1 MQGVANR
8 APRIKFCGIT
18 SVADAE
24 LAVANGAWAIG
35 LILWPESKRACDPA
49 EGIRISNAVRRKVE
63 VAGVFVN
70 QSLDEIA
77 ALVDM
82 LQLSIVQ
89 LHGEE
94 GPAFATEVRR
104 RTGAKVIKA
113 QSIRLASDVLKVQA
127 FHAIDYHLLDTYREG
142 QRGGT
147 GETFDWRMLSR
158 RSTDVPLIMSGGLNP
173 DNVAEAIAATDPF
186 AVDVASGVE
195 LSPGVKDPVK
205 VKAFAAAVR
214 ATTGEPEP
222 VPKALASEAPKPTAT
237 PSGRRSPVRPAGA

>member
-1 MQGVANR
+1 MQGVAHR

-24 LAVANGAWAIG
+24 LAVSLGAWAVG
-35 LILWPESKRACDPA
+35 LILWPESKRACDPG
-49 EGIRISNAVRRKVE
+49 EGIRISNTVRRKVE

-70 QSLDEIA
+70 QSLDEVA
-77 ALVDM
+77 AFVDM
-82 LQLSIVQ
+82 LALSVVQ

-113 QSIRLASDVLKVQA
+113 QSVRLASDVLAVQA

-158 RSTDVPLIMSGGLNP
+158 RSTDVPLILSGGLNP
-173 DNVAEAIAATDPF
+173 ENVAEAIAAADPF

-195 LSPGVKDPVK
+195 AAPGVKDPEK
-205 VKAFAAAVR
+205 MKAFAAAVR
-214 ATTGEPEP
+214 ATADEPEP
-222 VPKALASEAPKPTAT
+222 EPKVRASEAPKPTAT
-237 PSGRRSPVRPAGA
+237 PAGRRAPVRPASR

>member
-24 LAVANGAWAIG
+24 LAVANGAWAVG
-35 LILWPESKRACDPA
+35 LILWPESKRACDPG
-49 EGIRISNAVRRKVE
+49 EGIRISNAVRRKAE

-82 LQLSIVQ
+82 LQLSMVQ

-147 GETFDWRMLSR
+147 GETFDWRMLER
-158 RSTDVPLIMSGGLNP
+158 RSTDVPLILSGGLNAE
-173 DNVAEAIAATDPF
+173 NVAEGIAAADPF
-186 AVDVASGVE
+186 AVDVASGTE
-195 LSPGVKDPVK
+195 ASPGVKDPIK
-205 VKAFAAAVR
+205 MKAFAAAVR
-214 ATTGEPEP
+214 ATSDEPEP
-222 VPKALASEAPKPTAT
+222 APRPLASEAPKPPAT
-237 PSGRRSPVRPAGA
+237 PAGRRSPVRPTSV

>member
-35 LILWPESKRACDPA
+35 LNLWPQSKRWCDA
-49 EGIRISNAVRRKVE
+49 GDGIRISNAVRRKVE

-82 LQLSIVQ
+82 LQLSMVQ
-89 LHGEE
+89 LHGDE

-113 QSIRLASDVLKVQA
+113 QAIRLASDVLKVQA

-158 RSTDVPLIMSGGLNP
+158 RSTDVPLIMSGGLSP
-173 DNVAEAIAATDPF
+173 ENVAEAIAATDPF
-186 AVDVASGVE
+186 AVDVASGTE
-195 LSPGVKDPVK
+195 ASPGVKDPAK
-205 VKAFAAAVR
+205 MQAFAAAVR

-222 VPKALASEAPKPTAT
+222 APRALASEAPKPAAT
-237 PSGRRSPVRPAGA
+237 PAGRRSPVRPAGA

>member
-24 LAVANGAWAIG
+24 LAVANGAWAVG
-35 LILWPESKRACDPA
+35 LILWPESKRACDPG
-49 EGIRISNAVRRKVE
+49 EGIRISNAVRRKVD

-82 LQLSIVQ
+82 LALSIVQ

-142 QRGGT
+142 ERGGT

-158 RSTDVPLIMSGGLNP
+158 RSTDVPLILSGGLNAE
-173 DNVAEAIAATDPF
+173 NVAEGIAAADPF
-186 AVDVASGVE
+186 AVDVASGTE
-195 LSPGVKDPVK
+195 ASPGIKDPIK
-205 VKAFAAAVR
+205 MKAFADAVR
-214 ATTGEPEP
+214 ATADEPEP
-222 VPKALASEAPKPTAT
+222 APKVRASEAPKPAAT
-237 PSGRRSPVRPAGA
+237 PSGRRSPVRPTSV

>member
-1 MQGVANR
+1 MQGVDR

-24 LAVANGAWAIG
+24 LAVSNGAWAIG
-35 LILWPESKRACDPA
+35 LILWPESQRACDPA

-77 ALVDM
+77 ALTDM
-82 LQLSIVQ
+82 LHLSIVQ
-89 LHGEE
+89 LHGDE

-113 QSIRLASDVLKVQA
+113 QSIRLASDVLAVQA
-127 FHAIDYHLLDTYREG
+127 FHAIDFHLLDTYRDG

-158 RSTDVPLIMSGGLNP
+158 RSTDVPLLLSGGLNP
-173 DNVAEAIAATDPF
+173 GNAVAAIEAAHPF
-186 AVDVASGVE
+186 AVDVSSGVE
-195 LSPGVKDPVK
+195 VSPGVKDPVK
-205 VKAFAAAVR
+205 MKAFAEAVR
-214 ATTGEPEP
+214 STGP
-222 VPKALASEAPKPTAT
+222 ASPTPT
-237 PSGRRSPVRPAGA
+237 PRDRGVPVRPAA

>member
-1 MQGVANR
+1 MQGVAHR

-24 LAVANGAWAIG
+24 LAVSLGAWAIG
-35 LILWPESKRACDPA
+35 LILWPESKRACDPG

-63 VAGVFVN
+63 VVGVFVN

-77 ALVDM
+77 AFVDM
-82 LQLSIVQ
+82 LQLTMVQ
-89 LHGEE
+89 LHGDE

-142 QRGGT
+142 LRGGT
-147 GETFDWRMLSR
+147 GEPFDWRMLER
-158 RSTDVPLIMSGGLNP
+158 RSTDVPLILSGGLTP
-173 DNVAEAIAATDPF
+173 ENVGAAIAVADPF

-195 LSPGVKDPVK
+195 SAPGVKDPIK
-205 VKAFAAAVR
+205 MKAFAEAVR
-214 ATTGEPEP
+214 LSADEPEPEP
-222 VPKALASEAPKPTAT
+222 VPPPRRR
-237 PSGRRSPVRPAGA
+237 PPGRGAPVRPAA